1 VIEMPTTYQK
11 ADDDVTKLVADILKT
26 NHPDLAETGVLFGVL
41 MAENPEG
48 DAVKH
53 GGYPALACVKVVSAK
68 DRVSKEY
75 DVEMLIDLR
84 AWEEMTDRHKAAVID
99 HEIEHCKRVPNT
111 AKRVAAGELAWKTDD
126 RGRPKVR
133 LKKGDWQVGDGFAC
147 VVARHGDYAAEYLN
161 IQRAKAFADA
171 AREKGGKGV
180 ADAA

>member
-84 AWEEMTDRHKAAVID
+84 AWEEMTDKHKAACVD
-99 HEIEHCKRVPNT
+99 HELEH
-111 AKRVAAGELAWKTDD
+111 GEASGGRGTGVED
-126 RGRPKVR
+126 GRPR
-133 LKKGDWQVGDGFAC
+133 
-147 VVARHGDYAAEYLN
+147 AAEGPA
-161 IQRAKAFADA
+161 Q
-171 AREKGGKGV
+171 EG
-180 ADAA
+180 